1 MANLLGTTYHEL
13 IRLFANRNERVIGN
27 NTKAF
32 IDREDGTIVV
42 TLHDHPIVELTA
54 DGTIS
59 VSLAGWPTVTTRE
72 RVNQFLP
79 PTLGIFQRNYEQKL
93 GLRIDGTTVVR
104 PFPVHGWVVVT
115 SDEHGPEHAFATGK
129 V

>member
-1 MANLLGTTYHEL
+1 MANLLATDYHSL
-13 IRLFANRNERVIGN
+13 VSLFANRAERVIGN

-79 PTLGIFQRNYEQKL
+79 PTLGIFQRNHEQKIS
-93 GLRIDGTTVVR
+93 LRIDGTTVVR
-104 PFPVHGWVVVT
+104 PFPESGWVTVA
-115 SDEHGPEHAFATGK
+115 SREHGQEHAFVASK
-129 V
+129 